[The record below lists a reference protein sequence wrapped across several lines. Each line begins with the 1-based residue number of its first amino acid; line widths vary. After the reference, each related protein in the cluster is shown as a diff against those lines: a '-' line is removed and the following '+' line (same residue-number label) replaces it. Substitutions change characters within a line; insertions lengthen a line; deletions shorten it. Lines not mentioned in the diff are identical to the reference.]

1 MNPDRPFQK
10 LVTVL
15 LLVLAGS
22 ALASLAVGSTA
33 IPLRTLWD
41 AATGAAGDPIIRLVL
56 VDIRLPRLLLAL
68 LVGGSL
74 GLAGA
79 AMQGLM
85 RNPLVEP
92 GLLGISA
99 GAGLGAVL
107 VFYSGAAATFA
118 CATALGGIA
127 GAFAAVLIVYALA
140 GRDGSIQNLIL
151 AGVTV
156 SAICGAFTSLVL
168 NFSPNPYAGM
178 EIVFWLLGSLADR
191 NLTPV
196 ALAAPLILAGS
207 ALLLTCGNALRALS
221 LGEDTARSLG
231 FRTGRVRWQIVTGA
245 ALAVGAAVSVTGCI
259 GFVGLMVPHILRP
272 WIKGDPGRLL
282 PVSALGGAI
291 LLIWADLLVR
301 LLPTG
306 QELKIGVVTALV
318 GAPVFLF
325 LLIRTRKSLF

>member
-1 MNPDRPFQK
+1 MSPSCPSKK
-10 LVTVL
+10 LVAVL
-15 LLVLAGS
+15 LVVLVFS
-22 ALASLAVGSTA
+22 AMASLVIGSTS
-33 IPLRTLWD
+33 IPIRALWD
-41 AATGAAGDPIIRLVL
+41 AALGHGDPLIRLVL
-56 VDIRLPRLLLAL
+56 VEIRLPRLLLAL

-92 GLLGISA
+92 GLLGVSA
-99 GAGLGAVL
+99 GAGLGAVI
-107 VFYSGAAATFA
+107 VFYSGLAATFTY
-118 CATALGGIA
+118 ATALGGIA

-156 SAICGAFTSLVL
+156 SAICGAFTSLAL
-168 NFSPNPYAGM
+168 NLSPNPYAGM

-191 NLTPV
+191 NLGHV
-196 ALAAPLILAGS
+196 ALAAPLILVGS
-207 ALLLTCGNALRALS
+207 ALLLGCGNALRALS
-221 LGEDTARSLG
+221 LGTDTARSLG
-231 FRTGRVRWQIVTGA
+231 FRTGRVRWRIITGS

-272 WIKGDPGRLL
+272 WVKGDPGKLL

-301 LLPTG
+301 VLPTG

-325 LLIRTRKSLF
+325 LLVRTRKSLF